1 MDAKPL
7 MPTLVLLHG
16 FLGSGRDWDALRQ
29 ALGNRLRV
37 LTPDLPGHGL
47 NPLPCSEFD
56 FDGVC
61 DAMEHYLAEHE
72 VSQFHLLGYS
82 LGGRLALHLAKRLQ
96 AKQEQDGHQS
106 ERLLSLTLE
115 SCHPGLADE
124 SARNERLGSD
134 GLWAERLANEPLG
147 QFLDDWYRQGVF
159 AHLDDV
165 SRARLIEKRLQDHP
179 DTQRNQLVALYRAT
193 SLGRQQDLWQLPALL
208 SCPVNFV
215 YGEHDSKF
223 AAIARN
229 WQQLAPANSHCIR
242 GAGHNCH
249 AEQPGALAALLLSL
263 IDGTQS

>member
-16 FLGSGRDWDALRQ
+16 FLGSSRDWDEFRPFLDPHF
-29 ALGNRLRV
+29 RL
-37 LTPDLPGHGL
+37 LTPDLPGHGQS
-47 NPLPCSEFD
+47 PLPCSQPD

-61 DAMEHYLAEHE
+61 DALERYLAEHE

-96 AKQEQDGHQS
+96 AKQSPESHQS
-106 ERLLSLTLE
+106 KRLLSLTLE

-124 SARNERLGSD
+124 SARNERLGTD
-134 GLWAERLANEPLG
+134 ELWAKRLASEPLS
-147 QFLDDWYRQGVF
+147 QFLDHWYQQGVF
-159 AHLDDV
+159 AHLDPV
-165 SRARLIEKRLQDHP
+165 SRARLIEKRRQDHP

-208 SCPVNFV
+208 SFPVNFV
-215 YGEHDSKF
+215 YGEHDLKF
-223 AAIARN
+223 AAIAHG
-229 WQQLAPANSHCIR
+229 WQQQAPVQNHCIR

-249 AEQPGALAALLLSL
+249 AEQPGALAALLLAL